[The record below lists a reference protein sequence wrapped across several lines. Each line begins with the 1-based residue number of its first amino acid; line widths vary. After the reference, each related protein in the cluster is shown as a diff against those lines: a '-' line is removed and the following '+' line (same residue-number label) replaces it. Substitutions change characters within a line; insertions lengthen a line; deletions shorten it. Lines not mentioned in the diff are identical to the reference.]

1 MQRLMQTTS
10 LHISLEAELLC
21 SLLVEWP
28 RQAVA
33 AWLVEHHNRSEP
45 ADIRQWNKPKRRLKR
60 RTPVRAYIASTMLP
74 KPLRPFEWFAVS
86 ILDTDYP
93 DWLRSIPDPPLVLFC
108 LGDRA
113 ALDRRAVA
121 VVGARRCTTVGRSVA
136 FELARGL
143 GENGCNLVSG
153 LALGIDTA
161 AHRGALAVKG
171 GVTTAV
177 LGAGFNHLY
186 PKQNNRLAQELLAA
200 GGLLISEYP
209 AEVTPRPYHF
219 PERNRIISGLSEI
232 TVLVEA
238 SEKSGSLITARL
250 ALEQGREVCAVPG
263 PATSP
268 LSAGC
273 HRLIRQGAALVTNA
287 SEVAQELGW
296 SLADTSVLDTEVA
309 GSPVTSNGGA
319 AAEAPITGL
328 SAEICVVISGESKQF
343 DEIVALVGGDP
354 QQVSQSLMELQ
365 LSGFVRQGADGYI
378 RVL

>member
-1 MQRLMQTTS
+1 MQPTS
-10 LHISLEAELLC
+10 LQISPEAEHLC

-33 AWLVEHHNRSEP
+33 AWLVEHHSKSEP
-45 ADIRQWNKPKRRLKR
+45 ANMRQWDRPKTRLKR
-60 RTPVRAYIASTMLP
+60 RTPQRTYIASTSLP
-74 KPLRPFEWFAVS
+74 KPLWPFAWFAVS

-108 LGDRA
+108 VGERN
-113 ALDRRAVA
+113 ALDRRSVA

-143 GENGCNLVSG
+143 AENGCNLVSG

-186 PKQNNRLAQELLAA
+186 PKQNNRLAHELLAA

-209 AEVTPRPYHF
+209 AAVTPRPYHF
-219 PERNRIISGLSEI
+219 PERNRIISGLSEM

-273 HRLIRQGAALVTNA
+273 HRLIRQGAALVTNV

-296 SLADTSVLDTEVA
+296 SLSDTPAVDHAVA
-309 GSPVTSNGGA
+309 GSPSTSSGGA
-319 AAEAPITGL
+319 AAEPSITGL
-328 SAEICVVISGESKQF
+328 SAEICRVISGESKQF
-343 DEIVALVGGDP
+343 DEIVALVRTDP
-354 QQVSQSLMELQ
+354 QQVSQCLMELQ